1 MAKLFTENNPVVE
14 LNHVASV
21 YTGQIKAQYEMTG
34 QLATDGAQQGMLL
47 AVDDVAK
54 TVAYPAD
61 ENAYVYLHASE
72 EQIYEEH
79 LGRES
84 FKLNA
89 PKLPRLYKLSVGD
102 IFETN
107 AVDDADLAD
116 VTAANIIGIPGI
128 DGLIHL
134 FDNTAASNTSTVVLN
149 VVEEVTLP
157 NGKPGIKF
165 AVAKA

>member
-14 LNHVASV
+14 LNLVNSV
-21 YTGQIKAQYEMTG
+21 YTGAIKAQYEMTG

-47 AVDDVAK
+47 VVDDVAK
-54 TVAYPAD
+54 TVAYPSAETD
-61 ENAYVYLHASE
+61 YVWLHASE
-72 EQIYEEH
+72 EQIYEDH

-107 AVDDADLAD
+107 AVEDNEIADP
-116 VTAANIIGIPGI
+116 TAANIIGIPGTN
-128 DGLIHL
+128 GLIHL
-134 FDNTAASNTSTVVLN
+134 FDNTGGTNTSVVVLN